1 MIVWWLVAAMAG
13 EPESTDPSG
22 VEVPTDAPSLPSM
35 FDEAAEQNVAGGPP
49 PTAPAPP
56 PKKQSWFKK
65 MHYEVGFSAQEGVGT
80 DSTGLFPNLVVES
93 AAFEWRSFLT
103 DKVAFHTTLN
113 IFRMVEPA
121 IALKDGRI
129 DYDCHLAGHIPVAD
143 GLKVIVAPGAAIAY
157 SFTKSKY
164 QRIVGDA
171 RIGLDMTHGLWTTG
185 LYLRPYAGWY
195 REMGVEHGHV
205 VGGVVIDL
213 VGVVRLPKKSERAAR

>member
-1 MIVWWLVAAMAG
+1 MIALWVVAALAQEG
-13 EPESTDPSG
+13 SEASGQEGSAVATQGQVEASVSTDTA
-22 VEVPTDAPSLPSM
+22 V
-35 FDEAAEQNVAGGPP
+35 AA
-49 PTAPAPP
+49 P
-56 PKKQSWFKK
+56 PKKESWFKR

-80 DSTGLFPNLVVES
+80 DSTGLFPNLVVEP
-93 AAFEWRSFLT
+93 AALEWRSFLT

-129 DYDCHLAGHIPVAD
+129 DYDCHLAGHIPVAE

-157 SFTKSKY
+157 SFTKSRY

-171 RIGLDMTHGLWTTG
+171 RIGVDMTHGLWTTG

-195 REMGVEHGHV
+195 REVGVEHGHV

-213 VGVVRLPKKSERAAR
+213 VGVVRLPKKGERPPRT

>member
-1 MIVWWLVAAMAG
+1 
-13 EPESTDPSG
+13 
-22 VEVPTDAPSLPSM
+22 
-35 FDEAAEQNVAGGPP
+35 
-49 PTAPAPP
+49 
-56 PKKQSWFKK
+56 
-65 MHYEVGFSAQEGVGT
+65 MHYEVGFSAQEGAGT
-80 DSTGLFPNLVVES
+80 DSTGLFPHLVVEP
-93 AAFEWRSFLT
+93 AGFEWRSFLT

-113 IFRMVEPA
+113 VFRMVQPA
-121 IALKDGRI
+121 IAHKDGRI
-129 DYDCHLAGHIPVAD
+129 DYDCHLAGHIPVAE
-143 GLKVIVAPGAAIAY
+143 GLRVVVGPGAAIAY

-213 VGVVRLPKKSERAAR
+213 VGVVRLPKKSERSSR

>member
-1 MIVWWLVAAMAG
+1 MIVLWLVAAMAG
-13 EPESTDPSG
+13 EPESTDPSD
-22 VEVPTDAPSLPSM
+22 VEAPADAQSLPSM
-35 FDEAAEQNVAGGPP
+35 FEDAAEQSVAGGPP
-49 PTAPAPP
+49 PIAPEPAP
-56 PKKQSWFKK
+56 KKESWFKR

-80 DSTGLFPNLVVES
+80 DSTGLFPNLVVEP

-113 IFRMVEPA
+113 LFRMVEPA

-129 DYDCHLAGHIPVAD
+129 DYDCHLGGHIPVAD
-143 GLKVIVAPGAAIAY
+143 GLKVVVAPGAAIAY

-171 RIGLDMTHGLWTTG
+171 RIGVDMTHGLWTTG